1 MTNRIKT
8 WDFYILHLIHLKNL
22 LNYRRK
28 LNDML
33 SCRQS
38 MSSVFHPRT
47 LACNTSLSSCFK
59 IVISFIISLL
69 WVLFPTCRTSSDGLN
84 MITLLLIRFTTSRPY
99 EESGIDNGSRYYRRS
114 TQVNCYQ
121 ERKNNLGIKESYN
134 CGVEHIISR
143 KGL

>member
-1 MTNRIKT
+1 VTNRIKT

-28 LNDML
+28 LEDML

-38 MSSVFHPRT
+38 MSSVFHPMT

-84 MITLLLIRFTTSRPY
+84 TITLLLIRFTTSRPY
-99 EESGIDNGSRYYRRS
+99 KESGIDNGSNYRRS